1 MHWCQQL
8 PISTMDIWSWNE
20 KNDTLPWTYHMT
32 IIDCQMISIKV
43 YVQVRD
49 TIKQVPNSPESQ
61 VKLQHWS
68 ITAAIWVRFGFREE
82 KHPNKNW
89 QSSKLM
95 TQGFQHGT
103 HWTMINHKKHPSSS
117 GWSFHPANC
126 SAMRTGTKKN
136 SSTCSSLYDSW
147 RGLTSWQASSH
158 FSAWPS
164 GREHLQLKATWFLSQ
179 NPSVPEK
186 KNLESIRC
194 VSDCV
199 SVCRCVWECAS
210 FSRQTSRKFFHAVCL
225 VRGCL
230 VQGVSQPGLYSILNL
245 QRTKTNFSNDH
256 RNQLMPLCQM
266 SKIPLGQCE
275 TCFPWRFE
283 LQTS

>member
-126 SAMRTGTKKN
+126 SAMRTGTKKEQQYLQQPLRLMARPHELASQFSFFCVAFWSRTFAVESN
-136 SSTCSSLYDSW
+136 SD
-147 RGLTSWQASSH
+147 
-158 FSAWPS
+158 F
-164 GREHLQLKATWFLSQ
+164 
-179 NPSVPEK
+179 
-186 KNLESIRC
+186 
-194 VSDCV
+194 
-199 SVCRCVWECAS
+199 
-210 FSRQTSRKFFHAVCL
+210 
-225 VRGCL
+225 
-230 VQGVSQPGLYSILNL
+230 
-245 QRTKTNFSNDH
+245 
-256 RNQLMPLCQM
+256 
-266 SKIPLGQCE
+266 
-275 TCFPWRFE
+275 
-283 LQTS
+283 